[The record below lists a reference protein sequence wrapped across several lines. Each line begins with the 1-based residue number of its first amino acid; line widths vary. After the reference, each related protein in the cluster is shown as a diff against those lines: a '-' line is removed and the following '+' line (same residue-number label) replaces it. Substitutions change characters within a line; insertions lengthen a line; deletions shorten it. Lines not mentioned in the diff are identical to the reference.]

1 MYKPTEPIRCPK
13 CGTIVKV
20 DLSKILTSN
29 PPCYEWTCPNC
40 GEKGNT
46 KHGDIITFENQIGRE
61 TYQTKRA
68 TLPYIQKVGEPDPGV
83 GVTTTNGTGDGYN
96 TINAVPSI
104 CSPMTECEICGE
116 EFKFDS
122 RSYICPKC
130 REAVVKLRERGD
142 STANTMPTDNKSTA
156 NAMPAGNKSTVTD
169 PKSTACNIP
178 APKWIPQG
186 WECPKCGAILAP
198 HQSFCP
204 FCSKKESDWITTV
217 GTGTQPFYGEWT
229 NKDNLTP
236 PSGQYTNPNPSTTI
250 SLGDK
255 LKVPN
260 SCTLTFATPCDNIKA
275 TL

>member
-13 CGTIVKV
+13 CGAIVKV

-46 KHGDIITFENQIGRE
+46 KHGDIITFENQIGH
-61 TYQTKRA
+61 A
-68 TLPYIQKVGEPDPGV
+68 TSGYIRKVDEPDLSV
-83 GVTTTNGTGDGYN
+83 GVTTTNATGDGYN

-122 RSYICPKC
+122 KSYICPKC
-130 REAVVKLRERGD
+130 REAVVKLRGRGE
-142 STANTMPTDNKSTA
+142 STANPTPVVKSTA
-156 NAMPAGNKSTVTD
+156 TD
-169 PKSTACNIP
+169 SKSTACDIP
-178 APKWIPQG
+178 GKPFLQQG
-186 WECPKCGAILAP
+186 WECPKCGAVLAP
-198 HQSFCP
+198 NQSYCP
-204 FCSKKESDWITTV
+204 FCSPSEYGRSNWVVTTPV
-217 GTGTQPFYGEWT
+217 SIPLE
-229 NKDNLTP
+229 
-236 PSGQYTNPNPSTTI
+236 QYTNPNINTAI

-255 LKVPN
+255 LKVAD
-260 SCTLTFATPCDNIKA
+260 SCTHTSAIPCNNLKA